1 MKFEGLIDSKIVAM
15 LFIPIGMFALECHAV
30 VDPTQTYHLT
40 HGVIQL
46 LNTGSEAFILAR
58 RPLYWLK
65 GLGINSMFYTGSK
78 ALN

>member
-1 MKFEGLIDSKIVAM
+1 MLYTGSK
-15 LFIPIGMFALECHAV
+15 AL
-30 VDPTQTYHLT
+30 
-40 HGVIQL
+40 GVIQL

-65 GLGINSMFYTGSK
+65 GLGINSMFYTGSE